1 MVDIV
6 GSSWKAQNRVE
17 EWVRRRRRT
26 GWLSKVREIFKIAR
40 RPSTADFVKT
50 CQITGIGLFLIGL
63 LGFSIYLI
71 WSSLIG

>member
-40 RPSTADFVKT
+40 RPTSEDFVKT

-63 LGFSIYLI
+63 LGFGIYLI
-71 WSSLIG
+71 WVALLG